1 MKKQIFVIIDFENIN
16 TNFITNEYTYNK
28 LLDYYKEITFV
39 NCQFNKKNQSL
50 ISPEIK
56 KKLRRYKI
64 KWPSSEREFIN
75 YFNNKKTIIINV
87 IPKHFNYLK
96 IYFLLNKVKAKQIII
111 SNVGQIQGTWSN
123 LKDKYNLSY
132 LLIIMNNK
140 LCPLL
145 ISFLS
150 FLNLIPKIDIR
161 FLSNKSLLESIKN
174 SMIKNFCYTNNLFH
188 TKKIIPINSK
198 FSDEYNEK
206 KIKLSQKYITH
217 LDIDINYK
225 HKIDTSRKYK
235 KEIITKHYYHLNNF
249 LYNLQKIFKK
259 KVIISI
265 HPKYDLKLTQKKFK
279 KFKVVKYKT
288 RKLIQNSFLVTDF
301 GSSSIIDALILNKNI
316 ISLISPFNDYP
327 NNVYS
332 KSLKLCEYDIEN
344 YKNLTKKKLLQNFK
358 KNKKN
363 YSYFIKSRHNL
374 GKNNYGYKEIIF
386 QIDKLFSII

>member
-64 KWPSSEREFIN
+64 KWPTSEREFIN

-174 SMIKNFCYTNNLFH
+174 SMIKNFCYTNN
-188 TKKIIPINSK
+188 
-198 FSDEYNEK
+198 
-206 KIKLSQKYITH
+206 
-217 LDIDINYK
+217 
-225 HKIDTSRKYK
+225 
-235 KEIITKHYYHLNNF
+235 
-249 LYNLQKIFKK
+249 
-259 KVIISI
+259 
-265 HPKYDLKLTQKKFK
+265 
-279 KFKVVKYKT
+279 
-288 RKLIQNSFLVTDF
+288 
-301 GSSSIIDALILNKNI
+301 
-316 ISLISPFNDYP
+316 
-327 NNVYS
+327 
-332 KSLKLCEYDIEN
+332 
-344 YKNLTKKKLLQNFK
+344 
-358 KNKKN
+358 
-363 YSYFIKSRHNL
+363 
-374 GKNNYGYKEIIF
+374 
-386 QIDKLFSII
+386 